1 MKEQK
6 IFSLSL
12 KMRAAIL
19 LCRVQAG
26 EVGIIDGYRALWMA
40 TMGGAIALGMEKEI
54 GSLEAGKKADLF
66 LLNLETP
73 WVNPMR
79 EPQLISNIVYN
90 ANGSDVTHVVVDGQV
105 LVEDGVVKTVDEKE
119 AMREAQRL
127 ADRVWVRA
135 KELFD

>member
-1 MKEQK
+1 
-6 IFSLSL
+6 
-12 KMRAAIL
+12 
-19 LCRVQAG
+19 
-26 EVGIIDGYRALWMA
+26 
-40 TMGGAIALGMEKEI
+40 
-54 GSLEAGKKADLF
+54 
-66 LLNLETP
+66 P